1 LVQYLCRAT
10 EPDGVWR
17 GNVPRYYFNIITAN
31 GPILDHEGT
40 ELRDLDRARSEAI
53 ADARSLMST
62 AIKEGHT
69 IFGRSISICNEAGEV
84 LAVLPF
90 SEAVKAFD

>member
-1 LVQYLCRAT
+1 M
-10 EPDGVWR
+10 
-17 GNVPRYYFNIITAN
+17 PRYYFNVITAN
-31 GPILDHEGT
+31 GSILDPEGT
-40 ELRDLDRARSEAI
+40 ELRDLDHAQSEAI

-62 AIKEGHT
+62 AIKQGHT